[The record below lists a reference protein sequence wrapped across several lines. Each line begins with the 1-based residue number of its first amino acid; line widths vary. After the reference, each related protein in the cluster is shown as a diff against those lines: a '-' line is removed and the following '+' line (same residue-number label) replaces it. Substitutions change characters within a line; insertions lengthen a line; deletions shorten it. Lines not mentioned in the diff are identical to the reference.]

1 MSADLSKLA
10 EISAAHRAAETP
22 LQSFARTVLTG
33 IGKAAEFAGATLV
46 VIEFCLLLSGV
57 VARYVFHAPLIWSDE
72 LAGILFLWLS
82 MIGIVLALYRHGH
95 MSLEVVQ
102 TWFPKHIRT
111 KLQAIAMCIVAMVAA
126 SLIGPAFEHI
136 HELDF
141 MKTPVLQI
149 PEPFRL
155 AAPLFGFAMVLV
167 VAVLQLLIHSSTK
180 DLMWGV
186 GVSVLALLGVTAMGP
201 FLQQIGN
208 FNLLF
213 FFVFLVIACV
223 TIGVPIG
230 FAFGAATVLYLTTV
244 SDISLT
250 VLVGTTEEHMSSVL
264 LLSAPLFVLLGLVMQ
279 FTGLAEAMIKF
290 FVTIFGGVRGGLQY
304 VLLGAMY
311 VVSGISGSKAA
322 DMAAVAP
329 VLVPEMQK
337 RGVAD
342 RDLLSLL
349 ASSGA
354 MAETIPPSIVLII
367 VGSVTGLSISALF
380 TAGLLPAFIAALC
393 LGALIWFQSR
403 KDEPGKKSSLR
414 QIGKALVVA
423 LPALALPVLIRTSVV
438 EGVATATEVSTLG
451 ILYVLVAGLV
461 IYRKFEW
468 LKIYPAL
475 VTTASM
481 NGAIMI
487 IIGFA
492 SAMAWCLTQ
501 SGFSFALIQMVTTLP
516 GGAVTFMIVSIVLF
530 FLLGSLLEG
539 IPALVLFAP
548 LLYPAASTLG
558 IDQIHYAM
566 VTLIALGIGL
576 VTPPFG
582 VGYYAASAISGI
594 KADAALTRIWPY
606 LGAVF
611 IALILVALFPW
622 LSTGF
627 LH

>member
-1 MSADLSKLA
+1 MPVDLTKISD
-10 EISAAHRAAETP
+10 ISAGIRAEVTP
-22 LQSFARTVLTG
+22 LQSFARG
-33 IGKAAEFAGATLV
+33 INTMIGRCAEFIGAALL
-46 VIEFCLLLSGV
+46 VIEFGILLTGV
-57 VARYVFHAPLIWSDE
+57 IARYVFHSPLTWSDE

-82 MIGIVLALYRHGH
+82 MVGIVLALYRHGH

-102 TWFPKHIRT
+102 LWLPESVRS
-111 KLQAIAMCIVAMVAA
+111 KLQAIAMCVVALVAG

-155 AAPLFGFAMVLV
+155 AAPLFGFVMVV
-167 VAVLQLLIHSSTK
+167 IVAILQLLIQSSWR
-180 DLMWGV
+180 DLLWGV
-186 GVSVLALLGVTAMGP
+186 GISVAGLACVWALGPLLH
-201 FLQQIGN
+201 QIGN

-213 FFVFLVIACV
+213 FFVFLVMGCV
-223 TIGVPIG
+223 MIGVPIG
-230 FAFGAATVLYLTTV
+230 FAFGAGTVLYLSTV

-279 FTGLAEAMIKF
+279 FTGLAEAMIRF

-329 VLVPEMQK
+329 VLIPEMQK
-337 RGVAD
+337 RGVKD

-380 TAGLLPAFIAALC
+380 TAGLLPALIAAFC
-393 LGALIWFQSR
+393 LAALIWYQAR
-403 KDEPGKKSSLR
+403 NDERGERSTWGQR
-414 QIGKALVVA
+414 GKALVVA
-423 LPALALPVLIRTSVV
+423 LPALALPLLIRTFVV
-438 EGVATATEVSTLG
+438 EGVATATEVSTIG
-451 ILYVLVAGLV
+451 IVYVLVVGALV
-461 IYRKFEW
+461 YRKFEW
-468 LKIYPAL
+468 RKIYPAL

-501 SGFSFALIQMVTTLP
+501 SGFSFALIQMVTSLP

-530 FLLGSLLEG
+530 FVLGSLLEG

-558 IDQIHYAM
+558 INQIHYAM

-576 VTPPFG
+576 VAPPFG

-611 IALILVALFPW
+611 IALVLVALFPW

-627 LH
+627 LG